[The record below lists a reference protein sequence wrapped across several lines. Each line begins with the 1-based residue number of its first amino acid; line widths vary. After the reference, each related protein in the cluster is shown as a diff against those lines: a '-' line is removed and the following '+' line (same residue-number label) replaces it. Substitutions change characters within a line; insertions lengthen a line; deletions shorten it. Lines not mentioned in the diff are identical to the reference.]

1 MPSKNYF
8 KVYASHADLDSIHA
22 IAAAQRLPVSRLA
35 RDAILGR
42 PIPTPPAAIPAIN
55 RAAYSNLGLV
65 GNNLNQI
72 ARRLNQGSSPEA
84 DELRLAITKLAGAL
98 KTIRAELLGTRT

>member
-1 MPSKNYF
+1 MRTWILSMPSPPRS
-8 KVYASHADLDSIHA
+8 ACRSPGSQGTQSSAGRSRRRQPPSLPSI
-22 IAAAQRLPVSRLA
+22 A
-35 RDAILGR
+35 RRIQ
-42 PIPTPPAAIPAIN
+42 IW
-55 RAAYSNLGLV
+55 GLV

>member
-1 MPSKNYF
+1 MK
-8 KVYASHADLDSIHA
+8 SIQA

-42 PIPTPPAAIPAIN
+42 PIAPPPPAIPAIN
-55 RAAYSNLGLV
+55 RAAYADLAQV

-72 ARRLNQGSSPEA
+72 ARHLNSGSGAAPEVA
-84 DELRLAITKLAGAL
+84 ALHQNIEKLAGAL
-98 KTIRAELLGTRT
+98 KAIRADLLTGRRE

>member
-55 RAAYSNLGLV
+55 RAAYSDLGLV

-84 DELRLAITKLAGAL
+84 DVAVPVANSRAIRGCS
-98 KTIRAELLGTRT
+98 RRPRTSAS